1 VKKKRLADGGI
12 RVDRIGLL
20 DLLQWLAMP
29 LEGLASGQRVSR
41 GHSFDCLLTGLCCVG
56 LLLVCVTC
64 RERISSK

>member
-1 VKKKRLADGGI
+1 MKKKRLADERI

-41 GHSFDCLLTGLCCVG
+41 GHSFRLFADWSVLCWPFACVRYLSG
-56 LLLVCVTC
+56 
-64 RERISSK
+64 ENFI